1 MTGYIMPSAEMIVG
15 ALIGIT
21 TMAGVV
27 ACVCALSLSHKRKA
41 NRIETSAAAQ
51 PAVQKQAPA
60 TRDDKAP
67 EIQADKAKKDKPVKL
82 PKPEKAAK
90 IKPVREKKQG
100 GGFFSFSKKNKE
112 KVKTETAAA
121 PATAPVAAQPAQA
134 AQPQQPKNAISAN
147 EKAAKQPDLKEA
159 KASKAKVEKPP
170 QKAEVK
176 EDKGKGFGWFS
187 KKRKDK
193 ESKASPPASAQA
205 KETGSPAIS
214 GGYKP
219 PQSDANASKPFVMP
233 AAAQAAIASQAAT
246 APSAPPPPQSET
258 APPSRPPE
266 GIAPASPLSAPVEA
280 EPEKKEENAD
290 SVFNLFT
297 DTEGEESEIGKFAAN
312 FDNVSLESLLGD
324 CQSVM
329 KRLSKN

>member
-1 MTGYIMPSAEMIVG
+1 MTGYIAPSAEMIVG

-90 IKPVREKKQG
+90 IKPVREKKQRG
-100 GGFFSFSKKNKE
+100 SFFSFSKKNKE
-112 KVKTETAAA
+112 KVTASTAAA
-121 PATAPVAAQPAQA
+121 PAVAQPVKA
-134 AQPQQPKNAISAN
+134 AQPQQPQNAASTN
-147 EKAAKQPDLKEA
+147 EKTAKQPDLKEA
-159 KASKAKVEKPP
+159 KASKTKVEKPP
-170 QKAEVK
+170 QKAEIK
-176 EDKGKGFGWFS
+176 EDKSKGFGWFG
-187 KKRKDK
+187 KKHKDK
-193 ESKASPPASAQA
+193 EPKASPPLSARV
-205 KETGSPAIS
+205 KETASPAIS
-214 GGYKP
+214 EVYTP
-219 PQSDANASKPFVMP
+219 PQSDADASKPFVLP
-233 AAAQAAIASQAAT
+233 AAAQASIASQAAA
-246 APSAPPPPQSET
+246 APSAPQPPQPE
-258 APPSRPPE
+258 AVQPSRPPE
-266 GIAPASPLSAPVEA
+266 GIAPSSPLSAPAEA
-280 EPEKKEENAD
+280 EQEKKEESAD

-312 FDNVSLESLLGD
+312 FDNVSLEALLGD